1 MAHEVETL
9 FYNYG
14 KTEEEHKRLT
24 PWHGLGV
31 AVNDCPN
38 SYEALELAGL
48 NWKVESKPVFVNDKE
63 VPNYVANVRDSDN
76 SVLGIVT
83 NRYKIVQ
90 NEEAF
95 AFTDA
100 LISGDVRYETAGS
113 LKNGKRIWLLAK
125 LPETKVIDDVVVPY
139 VCFTNTH
146 DGTGAVQA
154 IMSPIRVVCN
164 NTLNLAL
171 TTAKRSWSMRH
182 VGDINGKIEEA
193 RQVLGLADKYMK
205 ELNVFADKL
214 ANTSLPFEKAKE
226 IVNELFPIDKED
238 SDREKR
244 NMQKCRDDIMVCY
257 FAPDII
263 KYRDTAY
270 GLVNAVT
277 DWAGHKTP
285 LRNTKSY
292 QENNFG
298 RILDGHPIVDAVVE
312 KVSALV

>member
-1 MAHEVETL
+1 MAHEVESM
-9 FYNYG
+9 YYVSN
-14 KTEEEHKRLT
+14 EENGRFV
-24 PWHGLGV
+24 PWHGLGTPV
-31 AVNDCPN
+31 EEAPN
-38 SYEALELAGL
+38 SYEALRIAGL

-171 TTAKRSWSMRH
+171 TNAKRSWSMRH

-193 RQVLGLADKYMK
+193 REVLGLADKYMK

-257 FAPDII
+257 FAPDIL
-263 KYRDTAY
+263 KYQNTAY

>member
-1 MAHEVETL
+1 MAHEVESMYYVSNEANGR
-9 FYNYG
+9 FV
-14 KTEEEHKRLT
+14 
-24 PWHGLGV
+24 PWHGLGTPV
-31 AVNDCPN
+31 EEAPN
-38 SYEALELAGL
+38 SYEALRVAGL
-48 NWKVESKPVFVNDKE
+48 DWKVESKPVFVNNKE

-125 LPETKVIDDVVVPY
+125 LPETKVIEDVVVPY

-171 TTAKRSWSMRH
+171 TNAKRSWSMRH

-226 IVNELFPIDKED
+226 IVNELFPISKDD

-257 FAPDII
+257 FAPDIL
-263 KYRDTAY
+263 KYQNTAY

>member
-1 MAHEVETL
+1 MAHEVESM
-9 FYNYG
+9 YYVSN
-14 KTEEEHKRLT
+14 EENGRFV
-24 PWHGLGV
+24 PWHGLGTPV
-31 AVNDCPN
+31 EEAPN
-38 SYEALELAGL
+38 SYEALRIAGL

-164 NTLNLAL
+164 NTLNLSL
-171 TTAKRSWSMRH
+171 TTATRSWSMRH

-193 RQVLGLADKYMK
+193 REVLGLADKYMK

-257 FAPDII
+257 FAPDIL
-263 KYRDTAY
+263 KYQNTAY

-292 QENNFG
+292 RENNFG

>member
-1 MAHEVETL
+1 MAHEVESM
-9 FYNYG
+9 YYVSN
-14 KTEEEHKRLT
+14 EENGRFV
-24 PWHGLGV
+24 PWHGLGTPV
-31 AVNDCPN
+31 EEAPN
-38 SYEALELAGL
+38 SYEALRIAGL

-63 VPNYVANVRDSDN
+63 VPKYVANVRDSDN

-164 NTLNLAL
+164 NTLNLSL
-171 TTAKRSWSMRH
+171 TTATRSWSMRH
-182 VGDINGKIEEA
+182 VGDIHGKIEEA
-193 RQVLGLADKYMK
+193 REVLGLTDKYMK

-257 FAPDII
+257 FAPDIL
-263 KYRDTAY
+263 KYQNTAY

-292 QENNFG
+292 RENNFG

>member
-1 MAHEVETL
+1 MAHEVESMYYVSNEANGR
-9 FYNYG
+9 FV
-14 KTEEEHKRLT
+14 
-24 PWHGLGV
+24 PWHGLGTPV
-31 AVNDCPN
+31 EEAPN
-38 SYEALELAGL
+38 SYEALRVAGL
-48 NWKVESKPVFVNDKE
+48 DWKVESKPVFVNNKE

-171 TTAKRSWSMRH
+171 TNAKRSWSMRH

-226 IVNELFPIDKED
+226 IVNELFPISKDD

-257 FAPDII
+257 FAPDIL
-263 KYRDTAY
+263 KYQNTAY

>member
-1 MAHEVETL
+1 MAHEVESM
-9 FYNYG
+9 YYVSN
-14 KTEEEHKRLT
+14 EENGRFV
-24 PWHGLGV
+24 PWHGLGTPV
-31 AVNDCPN
+31 EEAPN
-38 SYEALELAGL
+38 SYEALRVAGL

-95 AFTDA
+95 SFTDA

-171 TTAKRSWSMRH
+171 TNAKRSWSMRH

-257 FAPDII
+257 FAPDIL
-263 KYRDTAY
+263 KYQNTAY

-292 QENNFG
+292 KENNFG

>member
-1 MAHEVETL
+1 MAHEVESM
-9 FYNYG
+9 YYVSN
-14 KTEEEHKRLT
+14 EENGRFV
-24 PWHGLGV
+24 PWHGLGTPV
-31 AVNDCPN
+31 EEAPN
-38 SYEALELAGL
+38 SYEALRIAGL

-171 TTAKRSWSMRH
+171 TNAKRSWSMRH

-193 RQVLGLADKYMK
+193 REVLGLTDKYMK

-257 FAPDII
+257 FAPDIL
-263 KYRDTAY
+263 KYQNTAY

>member
-1 MAHEVETL
+1 MAHEVESI
-9 FYNYG
+9 YYVSN
-14 KTEEEHKRLT
+14 EENGRFV
-24 PWHGLGV
+24 PWHGLGTPV
-31 AVNDCPN
+31 EEAPN
-38 SYEALELAGL
+38 SYEALRIAGL

-125 LPETKVIDDVVVPY
+125 LPETKVIDDVVIPY

-193 RQVLGLADKYMK
+193 REVLGLADKYMK

-257 FAPDII
+257 FAPDIL
-263 KYRDTAY
+263 KYQNTAY

>member
-1 MAHEVETL
+1 MAHEVESM
-9 FYNYG
+9 YYVSN
-14 KTEEEHKRLT
+14 EENGRFV
-24 PWHGLGV
+24 PWHGLGTPV
-31 AVNDCPN
+31 EEAPN
-38 SYEALELAGL
+38 SYEALRIAGL

-125 LPETKVIDDVVVPY
+125 LPETKVIDDVVIPY

-171 TTAKRSWSMRH
+171 TNAKRSWSMRH

-193 RQVLGLADKYMK
+193 REVLGLADKYMK

-257 FAPDII
+257 FAPDIL
-263 KYRDTAY
+263 KYQNTAY

>member
-1 MAHEVETL
+1 MAHEVESM
-9 FYNYG
+9 YYVSN
-14 KTEEEHKRLT
+14 EENGRFV
-24 PWHGLGV
+24 PWHGLGTPV
-31 AVNDCPN
+31 EEAPN
-38 SYEALELAGL
+38 SYEALRIAGL

-63 VPNYVANVRDSDN
+63 VSNYVANVRDSDN

-125 LPETKVIDDVVVPY
+125 LPETKVIDDVVIPY

-171 TTAKRSWSMRH
+171 TNAKRSWSMRH

-193 RQVLGLADKYMK
+193 REVLGLADKYMK

-257 FAPDII
+257 FAPDIL
-263 KYRDTAY
+263 KYQNTAY

>member
-1 MAHEVETL
+1 MAHEVESMYYVSNGANGR
-9 FYNYG
+9 FV
-14 KTEEEHKRLT
+14 
-24 PWHGLGV
+24 PWHGLGTPV
-31 AVNDCPN
+31 EEAPN
-38 SYEALELAGL
+38 SYEALRVAGL
-48 NWKVESKPVFVNDKE
+48 NWKVESKPVFVNNKE

-171 TTAKRSWSMRH
+171 TNVKRSWSMRH
-182 VGDINGKIEEA
+182 IGDINGKIEEA

-205 ELNVFADKL
+205 ALNVFADKL

-226 IVNELFPIDKED
+226 IVNELFPISKDD

-257 FAPDII
+257 FAPDIL
-263 KYRDTAY
+263 KYQNTAY

>member
-1 MAHEVETL
+1 MAHEVESM
-9 FYNYG
+9 YYVSN
-14 KTEEEHKRLT
+14 EENGRFV
-24 PWHGLGV
+24 PWHGLGTPV
-31 AVNDCPN
+31 EEAPN
-38 SYEALELAGL
+38 SYEALRIAGL
-48 NWKVESKPVFVNDKE
+48 NWKVEAKPVFVNDKE

-125 LPETKVIDDVVVPY
+125 LPETKVIDDVVIPY

-193 RQVLGLADKYMK
+193 REVLGLADKYMK

-257 FAPDII
+257 FAPDIL
-263 KYRDTAY
+263 KYQNTAY

>member
-14 KTEEEHKRLT
+14 KTEEEHQRLT
-24 PWHGLGV
+24 PWHGLGTPV
-31 AVNDCPN
+31 EEAPN
-38 SYEALELAGL
+38 SYEALRIAGL

-90 NEEAF
+90 NEDAF

-171 TTAKRSWSMRH
+171 TNAKRSWSMRH

-193 RQVLGLADKYMK
+193 REVLGLADKYMK

-257 FAPDII
+257 FAPDIL
-263 KYRDTAY
+263 KYQNTAY

-298 RILDGHPIVDAVVE
+298 RILDGHPVVDAVVE

>member
-1 MAHEVETL
+1 MAHEVESM
-9 FYNYG
+9 YYVSN
-14 KTEEEHKRLT
+14 EENGRFV
-24 PWHGLGV
+24 PWHGLGTPV
-31 AVNDCPN
+31 EEAPN
-38 SYEALELAGL
+38 SYEALRIAGL

-125 LPETKVIDDVVVPY
+125 LPETKVIDDVVIPY

-193 RQVLGLADKYMK
+193 REVLGLADKYMK

-257 FAPDII
+257 FAPDIL
-263 KYRDTAY
+263 KYQNTAY

>member
-1 MAHEVETL
+1 MAHEVESM
-9 FYNYG
+9 YYVSN
-14 KTEEEHKRLT
+14 EENGRFV
-24 PWHGLGV
+24 PWHGLGTPV
-31 AVNDCPN
+31 EEAPN
-38 SYEALELAGL
+38 SYEALRIAGL

-95 AFTDA
+95 SFTDA

-171 TTAKRSWSMRH
+171 TNAKRSWSMRH

-193 RQVLGLADKYMK
+193 REVLGLADKYMK

-257 FAPDII
+257 FAPDIL
-263 KYRDTAY
+263 KYQNTAY

-298 RILDGHPIVDAVVE
+298 RILDGHPVVDAVVE

>member
-1 MAHEVETL
+1 MAHEVESM
-9 FYNYG
+9 YYVSN
-14 KTEEEHKRLT
+14 EENGRFV
-24 PWHGLGV
+24 PWHGLGTPV
-31 AVNDCPN
+31 EEAPN
-38 SYEALELAGL
+38 SYEALRIAGL

-95 AFTDA
+95 SFTDA

-125 LPETKVIDDVVVPY
+125 LPETKVVDDVVVPY

-171 TTAKRSWSMRH
+171 TNAKRSWSMRH

-193 RQVLGLADKYMK
+193 REVLGLADKYMK

-257 FAPDII
+257 FAPDIL
-263 KYRDTAY
+263 KYQNTAY

>member
-1 MAHEVETL
+1 MAHEVESM
-9 FYNYG
+9 YYVSN
-14 KTEEEHKRLT
+14 EENGRFV
-24 PWHGLGV
+24 PWHGLGTPV
-31 AVNDCPN
+31 EEAPN
-38 SYEALELAGL
+38 SYEALRIAGL

-125 LPETKVIDDVVVPY
+125 LPETKVIDDVVIPY

-171 TTAKRSWSMRH
+171 TNAKRSWSMRH

-193 RQVLGLADKYMK
+193 REVLGLADKYMK

-257 FAPDII
+257 FAPDIL
-263 KYRDTAY
+263 KYQNTAY

-298 RILDGHPIVDAVVE
+298 RILDGHPIADAVVE

>member
-1 MAHEVETL
+1 MAHEVESM
-9 FYNYG
+9 YYVSN
-14 KTEEEHKRLT
+14 EENGRFV
-24 PWHGLGV
+24 PWHGLGTPV
-31 AVNDCPN
+31 EEAPN
-38 SYEALELAGL
+38 SYEALRVAGL

-95 AFTDA
+95 SFTDA

-171 TTAKRSWSMRH
+171 TNAKRSWSMRH

-193 RQVLGLADKYMK
+193 REVLGLADKYMK

-257 FAPDII
+257 FAPDIL
-263 KYRDTAY
+263 KYQNTAY

>member
-1 MAHEVETL
+1 MAHEVESM
-9 FYNYG
+9 YYVSN
-14 KTEEEHKRLT
+14 EENGRFV
-24 PWHGLGV
+24 PWHGLGTPV
-31 AVNDCPN
+31 EEAPN
-38 SYEALELAGL
+38 SYEALRIAGL

-90 NEEAF
+90 NEDAF

-171 TTAKRSWSMRH
+171 TNAKRSWSMRH
-182 VGDINGKIEEA
+182 VGDIDGKIEEA
-193 RQVLGLADKYMK
+193 RQILGLADKYMK

-257 FAPDII
+257 FAPDIL
-263 KYRDTAY
+263 KYQNTAY